1 MCTVVYIPRGDHY
14 FIASLRD
21 ENPKR
26 PVALPPDIYTVDNSS
41 FLSPKDPLAGGTWVG
56 VSEQGNTI
64 VLLNGGF
71 EKHVR
76 KKYYR
81 KSRGLIVTEL
91 LSSPIP
97 IVDWSLIDMEDIEPF
112 TLILLEEGN
121 LFQLVWDGMERHR
134 IRLDSK
140 QPHIWSSSTLY
151 NNTVAERRKE
161 LFQNWVAMNPPVS
174 KLSVLNFFKSFTE
187 TENGFI
193 MNRNENLK
201 TLSYTFLEL
210 ESDKRAVMSYFDLVG
225 FTYISREF
233 QLHSPAQNCE
243 IHKG

>member
-71 EKHVR
+71 EKHER

-97 IVDWSLIDMEDIEPF
+97 IVDWSLIDMKDIEPF

-121 LFQLVWDGMERHR
+121 LFQLVWDGNEKHR
-134 IRLDSK
+134 IRLDSD

-151 NNTVAERRKE
+151 NKTVTERRKE

-174 KLSVLNFFKSFTE
+174 KLSVLDFFKSFTE

-193 MNRNENLK
+193 MNRNESLK

-210 ESDKRAVMSYFDLVG
+210 ESDKLAVMSYFDLVG
-225 FTYISREF
+225 FTYSSKEF

-243 IHKG
+243 IDKA